1 MVRPALQCRMKQ
13 LNGMSQQEF
22 ANQIGISQ
30 DKVSRMENDPYVLQN
45 YPSLNAYFED
55 ILTREEIIDIS
66 PYKKRF
72 VYVQMFGQKLTELK
86 HSLQIIEFEPN
97 QIINFRRLERS
108 GISRDMI
115 HDFCNAVYDFVE
127 DGSYFSAQSLRQDGF
142 QSELYELGF
151 SDWFYANLLLSDD
164 RFSFGTMFGN
174 IILYKGQENITI
186 RSFEISRIRAHGS
199 IDNYDLMTELTD
211 YFGCTNISDR
221 LELRYKVQ
229 GSDVYFDPILERF
242 YADIKLYERELDA
255 AEDMAQ

>member
-1 MVRPALQCRMKQ
+1 MVSPALQCRMNQ

-30 DKVSRMENDPYVLQN
+30 DKVSRMENDPYILQN

-55 ILTREEIIDIS
+55 ILTREEILDIS

-97 QIINFRRLERS
+97 QIVNFR
-108 GISRDMI
+108 
-115 HDFCNAVYDFVE
+115 
-127 DGSYFSAQSLRQDGF
+127 
-142 QSELYELGF
+142 
-151 SDWFYANLLLSDD
+151 
-164 RFSFGTMFGN
+164 
-174 IILYKGQENITI
+174 
-186 RSFEISRIRAHGS
+186 
-199 IDNYDLMTELTD
+199 
-211 YFGCTNISDR
+211 R

-242 YADIKLYERELDA
+242 YADVKLYERELDA